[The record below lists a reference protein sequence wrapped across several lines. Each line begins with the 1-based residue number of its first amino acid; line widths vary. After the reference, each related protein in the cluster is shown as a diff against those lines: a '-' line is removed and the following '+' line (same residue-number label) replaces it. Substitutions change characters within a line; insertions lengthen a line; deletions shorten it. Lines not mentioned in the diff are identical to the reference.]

1 MLKKKASFLIGIMI
15 ILMIIIAYFPALSIY
30 LRGDDFEWLNSI
42 YACWEQPLSLFSTI
56 NNFFRPMVKLFYLL
70 NYTLFGT
77 NIPFYAAATI
87 LIHLGNVLLLYI
99 LILRI
104 TSRVIPASIISLIF
118 GISPLYS
125 EITLWPAAT
134 PDSIML
140 LFILSSLII
149 VAKHG
154 RQLKKK
160 DFFLLFIFGLGAAC
174 SKETWIILPFVFISF
189 LILINK
195 YPIKRAIKTSYV
207 IIFLLILYMVFFI
220 VVPIISNAPSPT
232 NYPDYNINYGLKKAG
247 YLIFKYT
254 GFGNLYTGETWQIV
268 LAFISFTGFGFLLF
282 CQKNKLALW
291 GMTFMVILM
300 LPTILIKYA
309 PSRYNY
315 LPLMGFYIMVIAF
328 FEKGIEWLSK
338 KYKVKKIYI
347 LIIVI
352 TTLVFYLSYQ
362 YIMLQWE
369 IKDYKYFGNSH
380 KQIYNMYN
388 EVKDKLPL
396 HQPIIFINAGT
407 KKAVREASQGVQGYS
422 KLLFVREDGIW
433 QMVYLAPLANFA
445 GQPFKHLM
453 LPYPKKELG
462 SVIKGVFRVLLFK
475 DNGFCF
481 TEKYTKKL
489 KEFYKKHHCLPNR
502 VQALHFVDVK
512 TGVNK
517 I

>member
-1 MLKKKASFLIGIMI
+1 MI

-42 YACWEQPLSLFSTI
+42 YNCWKQPLSLFSTI
-56 NNFFRPMVKLFYLL
+56 NNFFRPMVKLSYLL

-77 NIPFYAAATI
+77 NTTFYAVTTI

-104 TSRVIPASIISLIF
+104 TRRIIPASITSLVF

-125 EITLWPAAT
+125 EITLWSAAR

-154 RQLKKK
+154 RQLKKR

-174 SKETWIILPFVFISF
+174 SKETWIILPFVLISF
-189 LILINK
+189 LILIKK
-195 YPIKRAIKTSYV
+195 YTIRDAVKSSFV
-207 IIFLLILYMVFFI
+207 IIFLLILYLVIFI

-232 NYPDYNINYGLKKAG
+232 NYPDYDINYGLKKAG

-254 GFGNLYTGETWQIV
+254 GFGNSYTGDIWQIV
-268 LAFISFTGFGFLLF
+268 LAFVSFIGFGFLLF
-282 CQKNKLALW
+282 CQKNRLALW
-291 GMTFMVILM
+291 GMTFMILSM

-315 LPLMGFYIMVIAF
+315 LPLLGFYIMVIAF

-338 KYKVKKIYI
+338 KYKIEKIYI
-347 LIIVI
+347 SIIVI
-352 TTLVFYLSYQ
+352 TSLVFYLSFQ
-362 YIMLQWE
+362 VIMLQWE
-369 IKDYKYFGNSH
+369 IKDYKYFGNLH
-380 KQIYNMYN
+380 KQVVNMYN
-388 EVKDKLPL
+388 KIKDKLPL

-407 KKAVREASQGVQGYS
+407 KRAVYKASQSVQGYS
-422 KLLFVREDGIW
+422 KLLFARNNGIW
-433 QMVYLAPLANFA
+433 QMVYFAPLANFS
-445 GQPFKHLM
+445 GKPFKYLM
-453 LPYPKKELG
+453 VPYPKKELG

-475 DNGFCF
+475 DNGFYF
-481 TEKYTKKL
+481 TEKYYKKL
-489 KEFYKKHHCLPNR
+489 KKFYEKYHCLPDR

-517 I
+517 L